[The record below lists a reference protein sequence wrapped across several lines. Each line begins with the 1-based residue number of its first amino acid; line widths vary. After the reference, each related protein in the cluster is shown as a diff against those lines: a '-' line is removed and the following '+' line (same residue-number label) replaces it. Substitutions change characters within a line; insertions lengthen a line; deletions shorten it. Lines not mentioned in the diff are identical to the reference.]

1 MEQIQSKYIVIDHS
15 NNTISLSKKPESL
28 RFRPI
33 TDEVFE
39 NATIVFNDNNSITLE
54 GDCWQYGLELHDIY
68 PSELPYKVHPNYIEK
83 TRFRK
88 KDIVRAGWHRKADN
102 VHTKIILNNFK
113 IIQDENR

>member
-39 NATIVFNDNNSITLE
+39 NATIVFNDNNSSKIFHFLMLS
-54 GDCWQYGLELHDIY
+54 QL
-68 PSELPYKVHPNYIEK
+68 NYN
-83 TRFRK
+83 
-88 KDIVRAGWHRKADN
+88 H
-102 VHTKIILNNFK
+102 
-113 IIQDENR
+113 